1 MSGSAFVL
9 SIILWRSVR
18 DYKLHTGSATVGVGY
33 DGNQHCK
40 LTYDYTRTA
49 FDECCSRF
57 QALFALFQMV
67 TQCAGNVVQHVYENY
82 QNV

>member
-18 DYKLHTGSATVGVGY
+18 EYELHNGSVTVGVGY
-33 DGNQHCK
+33 DGNWHCK
-40 LTYDYTRTA
+40 LTYDYARTI
-49 FDECCSRF
+49 FDVCCSHL

-67 TQCAGNVVQHVYENY
+67 T
-82 QNV
+82 